1 MDVKTWLIGWFKKNA
16 DISEE
21 DIGHDFNINY
31 FEKGWIDSFK
41 FINFITDIEENFNIR
56 FSNNQFQD
64 RAFSTIDGVIR
75 LIEEK
80 INGKI

>member
-1 MDVKTWLIGWFKKNA
+1 MDVKTWLIEWFKANTDLSA
-16 DISEE
+16 E
-21 DIGHDFNINY
+21 DIGDDLNINY

-41 FINFITDIEENFNIR
+41 FISFITNIEENFNIR
-56 FSNNQFQD
+56 FSNDQFQD
-64 RAFSTIDGVIR
+64 RGFSTIGGVIR

>member
-1 MDVKTWLIGWFKKNA
+1 MDVKTWLIEWFKTNA
-16 DISEE
+16 DLSEE
-21 DIGHDFNINY
+21 DIGNDLNVNY

-41 FINFITDIEENFNIR
+41 FITFITDIEDNFNIR
-56 FSNNQFQD
+56 FSNDQFQD
-64 RAFSTIDGVIR
+64 RAFSTIYGVIR

>member
-1 MDVKTWLIGWFKKNA
+1 MDVKTWLIEWFKTNT
-16 DISEE
+16 DLSPE
-21 DIGHDFNINY
+21 DIGDDVNINY

-41 FINFITDIEENFNIR
+41 FISFMTDIEENFNIR
-56 FSNNQFQD
+56 FSNDQFQD
-64 RAFSTIDGVIR
+64 RGFSTIDGVIR